1 MISQYFVYPTVGSQY
16 MPIMIEAEVG
26 SMDIF
31 WLGDELVD
39 PTTQSHQAFKQG
51 FEYEVCG

>member
-39 PTTQSHQAFKQG
+39 PTSQSHQAFKQG